1 MDATI
6 MGLLDRNGLNAADV
20 VEMAGAAAEAEMG
33 ARPIIDSRDGV
44 YLLALETADGEPCG
58 LRFEG
63 VCVVADLRD
72 GAEASL
78 AAIAA
83 ESVLDPTAR
92 ADRVEVQCMSR
103 TFDPVKERRV
113 TVVRTDANGAD
124 ACVVLTVEQWTVAL
138 ASARGV

>member
-72 GAEASL
+72 GAVAAL
-78 AAIAA
+78 AKAAA
-83 ESVLDPTAR
+83 EAVLDPTAR

-103 TFDPVKERRV
+103 TFDPIAEHRV
-113 TVVRTDANGAD
+113 TVVRTSAD
-124 ACVVLTVEQWTVAL
+124 GVDSCVVLTPEQWTVAL
-138 ASARGV
+138 ATARGV